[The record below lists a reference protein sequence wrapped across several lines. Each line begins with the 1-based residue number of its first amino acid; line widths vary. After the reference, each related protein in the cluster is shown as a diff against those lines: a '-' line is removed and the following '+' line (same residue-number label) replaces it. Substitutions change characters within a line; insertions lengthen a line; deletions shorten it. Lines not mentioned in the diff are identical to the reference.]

1 MSARRGVRALSFWW
15 IRVLLVKITVYRAIC
30 SAQPIYSFFAAA
42 CLISSWE
49 AETQAVADEYL
60 RRAYALLILQAG
72 WLLLW
77 WLWRALARKLAVSE
91 EDVFGELI
99 K

>member
-1 MSARRGVRALSFWW
+1 ML
-15 IRVLLVKITVYRAIC
+15 I
-30 SAQPIYSFFAAA
+30 AQAH
-42 CLISSWE
+42 
-49 AETQAVADEYL
+49 ADEYL